1 MSTVISTAR
10 SPYESAS
17 SEKPF
22 NHNIPTL
29 IRFIAITLI
38 VASHF
43 GAVSYGSGGALLLMM
58 MVGYNIATFKIAKV
72 IKTSSI
78 KTVAVMVLKVAI
90 PTVIYALLLHI
101 TFGPFRWIDITLI
114 SNFFEVHHPSGFS
127 FWFIEVYV
135 QILAGLMIVLSIPAV
150 REALDKHPK
159 NTTLIFVIISSFIF
173 IIADLN
179 WNTENLYGRLPW
191 LMLWLVAFGVAARYV
206 ETLKEKLTLSLL
218 FLLMNFAFGFNYFL
232 FIGGLFLVFNP
243 TLILTETIKKP
254 VYYIAA
260 GSLFIYITHF
270 QFSSILEALGFQN
283 SYIHTAF
290 AIVMGAVTFDIYN
303 RLINQ
308 KLINK
313 L

>member
-1 MSTVISTAR
+1 MSTSISTAR
-10 SPYESAS
+10 TPYESTS
-17 SEKPF
+17 SKKPF

-38 VASHF
+38 VAGHF
-43 GAVSYGSGGALLLMM
+43 GAVSYGNGGALLLMM
-58 MVGYNIATFKIAKV
+58 MVGYNIATFKLAKV

-114 SNFFEVHHPSGFS
+114 SNFFDAQHPSGFS

-135 QILAGLMIVLSIPAV
+135 QILAALMIVLSIPSV

-159 NTTLIFVIISSFIF
+159 NTTLAFVVISSFIF
-173 IIADLN
+173 IFADLN

-191 LMLWLVAFGVAARYV
+191 LLLWLVAFGVAARYV
-206 ETLKEKLTLSLL
+206 ETMKEKLILSLL

-232 FIGGLFLVFNP
+232 LIGGLFLVFNP
-243 TLILTETIKKP
+243 TLILTEIIKKP
-254 VYYIAA
+254 VYYIAS

-270 QFSSILEALGFQN
+270 QFSSLLDAFGFQN

-290 AIVMGAVTFDIYN
+290 AIIMGAVTFDIYN

-308 KLINK
+308 KFINQ

>member
-1 MSTVISTAR
+1 MSNSVSNA
-10 SPYESAS
+10 SPTIESIPS
-17 SEKPF
+17 KNPF

-38 VASHF
+38 VAGHF

-58 MVGYNIATFKIAKV
+58 MVGYNIATFKLAKV
-72 IKTSSI
+72 LKTSSI

-101 TFGPFRWIDITLI
+101 YFGPFRWIDITLI
-114 SNFFEVHHPSGFS
+114 SNFFAVQHPNGFS
-127 FWFIEVYV
+127 FWFIEVYI
-135 QILAGLMIVLSIPAV
+135 QILAALMIVLSIPFV

-159 NTTLIFVIISSFIF
+159 DTTLVFVVISSFIF

-179 WNTENLYGRLPW
+179 WNTAYLYGRLPW

-218 FLLMNFAFGFNYFL
+218 FLLMNFVFGFNYFL
-232 FIGGLFLVFNP
+232 FIGGLFLIFNP
-243 TLILTETIKKP
+243 TLILTEIIKKP
-254 VYYIAA
+254 VYYIAS

-270 QFSSILEALGFQN
+270 QFSSVLEALGFQN
-283 SYIHTAF
+283 SFIHTAF
-290 AIVMGAVTFDIYN
+290 ALVMGAVTFDVYN

-308 KLINK
+308 KFINK